1 MFVSDIH
8 TVSRSSGHIE
18 STPIHV
24 FAARFSNLKPL
35 HSIWTKTT
43 ILTFSFR
50 QFVLFTLACL
60 TVATFGC
67 GSGGVDPAASSVM
80 LSPGSVDF
88 GDVPVGQEVDS
99 SVNIVNN
106 GAVSAV
112 VSQVS
117 VAGQTFS
124 VAGQGNLPINI
135 PAGGSH
141 ALKVG
146 FTPVSTTDYSGQ
158 LVVMDASAKPMA
170 QIAIHGRGANKTN
183 PELMVSATSLN
194 FGSVSVNTATTQAL
208 TLTSSGTSPVTV
220 NSATISGTGFTIVS
234 GNFPM
239 TLNPTQTVTL
249 QVQFDPTATGA
260 ANGQISVHS
269 NSSRTLRRSRA
280 RASPSSAEASR

>member
-1 MFVSDIH
+1 VSDIH

-124 VAGQGNLPINI
+124 VAGQGNFPIKRSKSWLY
-135 PAGGSH
+135 AGLH
-141 ALKVG
+141 HRLFRTVG
-146 FTPVSTTDYSGQ
+146 GDGCVCKAD
-158 LVVMDASAKPMA
+158 
-170 QIAIHGRGANKTN
+170 GADCDT
-183 PELMVSATSLN
+183 
-194 FGSVSVNTATTQAL
+194 
-208 TLTSSGTSPVTV
+208 
-220 NSATISGTGFTIVS
+220 
-234 GNFPM
+234 
-239 TLNPTQTVTL
+239 
-249 QVQFDPTATGA
+249 
-260 ANGQISVHS
+260 
-269 NSSRTLRRSRA
+269 RSR
-280 RASPSSAEASR
+280 SE